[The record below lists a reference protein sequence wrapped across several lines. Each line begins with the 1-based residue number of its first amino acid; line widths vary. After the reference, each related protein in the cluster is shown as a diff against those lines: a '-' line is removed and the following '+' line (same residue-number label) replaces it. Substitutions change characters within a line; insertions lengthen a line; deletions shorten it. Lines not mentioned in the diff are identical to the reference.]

1 MMNAVN
7 DSAGQNAQ
15 VLERELVWLAS
26 VIDAAIGIYLGN
38 ECRYSDI
45 REIAPP
51 ACTEP
56 SGPYGT
62 VVCKRQL
69 SFDERCILALTLTP
83 HVRPQLLD
91 RFLVKNPN
99 IERSFTEFGGL
110 ITQAGFL
117 PTVETAAFI
126 LAGNSLE
133 RRFEVQAAMAADRT
147 LRNGNLVNIDDAV
160 VLFASPLT
168 LGKEFLD
175 PFTTGKSFHPAFSS
189 AFPAQRLT
197 TAMQW
202 SDLVLPDGTME
213 EVEEIR
219 AWIEHRDILLQ
230 DWKLSAK
237 IKPGLQSLFYGP
249 PGTGKTLTASLL
261 GNATGLDVYRI
272 DLSQM
277 VSKWIGE
284 TEKNLA
290 GLFREA
296 EKHDWILFFDEADAL
311 FGKRTQTSSSHDR
324 YANQEVSYLLQR
336 VEDFPGIVILASN
349 LKSNIDEAF
358 SRRFHSMI
366 YFPMPSVAER
376 LRLWKCAF
384 SEPSRLDPSIDF
396 QRLAT
401 EFELSGGAI
410 RNVLRYAS
418 LMAVR
423 RERQRIQLDDIREGI
438 RREYR
443 KSGKVL

>member
-1 MMNAVN
+1 MIKAAN
-7 DSAGQNAQ
+7 DSIDRNAQ
-15 VLERELVWLAS
+15 VLERELAWLSS
-26 VIDAAIGIYLGN
+26 VIDAAISIYLGN
-38 ECRYSDI
+38 ECRYRDV

-51 ACTEP
+51 PIEEP
-56 SGPYGT
+56 SSPYGT
-62 VVCKRQL
+62 VVCKRNL

-99 IERSFTEFGGL
+99 IDRSFTEFGGL
-110 ITQAGFL
+110 ITQAGFV
-117 PTVETAAFI
+117 PTVETAAFV
-126 LAGNSLE
+126 LGGGSLE
-133 RRFEVQAAMAADRT
+133 RRFEVQAALAADQT
-147 LRNGNLVNIDDAV
+147 LRSGNLVNIDDTVA
-160 VLFASPLT
+160 LFASPLGI
-168 LGKEFLD
+168 GKEFLD
-175 PFTTGKSFHPAFSS
+175 PFTTGNDFHPNYSS

-202 SDLVLPDGTME
+202 SDLVLADSTME
-213 EVEEIR
+213 EIEEIR
-219 AWIEHRDILLQ
+219 AWIEHRDVLLQ
-230 DWKLSAK
+230 DWELSAK

-296 EKHDWILFFDEADAL
+296 ERRDWILFFDEADAL

-358 SRRFHSMI
+358 ARRFHSMI

-376 LRLWKCAF
+376 LRLWTGAF

-423 RERQRIQLDDIREGI
+423 REIQRIRLNDIREGI

>member
-1 MMNAVN
+1 MIQTTH
-7 DSAGQNAQ
+7 DSATRNAQ
-15 VLERELVWLAS
+15 VLDRELAWLS
-26 VIDAAIGIYLGN
+26 SIIDAAISIYLGN
-38 ECRYSDI
+38 ECRYRDV

-51 ACTEP
+51 PIDEP
-56 SGPYGT
+56 SSPYGT
-62 VVCKRQL
+62 AVCQRKL

-83 HVRPQLLD
+83 YVRPQLLD

-99 IERSFTEFGGL
+99 IDRTFTEFGGL
-110 ITQAGFL
+110 ITQAGFV
-117 PTVETAAFI
+117 PTVETAAFM
-126 LAGNSLE
+126 LGGSSLE
-133 RRFEVQAAMAADRT
+133 RRFDVQAALAADQT
-147 LRNGNLVNIDDAV
+147 LRSGNLVNIDDAV
-160 VLFASPLT
+160 ALFASPLSI
-168 LGKEFLD
+168 GKEFLE
-175 PFTTGKSFHPAFSS
+175 PFTTGNGFHPTYSS

-202 SDLVLPDGTME
+202 SDLVLAESTME

-230 DWKLSAK
+230 DWQLSSK

-261 GNATGLDVYRI
+261 GNATGFDVYRI

-296 EKHDWILFFDEADAL
+296 ERRDWILFFDEADAL

-349 LKSNIDEAF
+349 LKSNMDEAF
-358 SRRFHSMI
+358 ARRFHSMI

-376 LRLWKCAF
+376 LRLWKGAF

-396 QRLAT
+396 EQLAT
-401 EFELSGGAI
+401 EYELSGGAI

-423 RERQRIQLDDIREGI
+423 REIQRIQIDDIREGI

-443 KSGKVL
+443 KNGKVL